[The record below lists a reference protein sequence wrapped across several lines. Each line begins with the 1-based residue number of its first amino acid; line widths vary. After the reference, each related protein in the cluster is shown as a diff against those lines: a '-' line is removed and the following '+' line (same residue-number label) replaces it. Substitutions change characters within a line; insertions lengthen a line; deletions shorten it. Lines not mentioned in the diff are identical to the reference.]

1 MRVCRNCGVR
11 LENDLEYCPL
21 CDMETEVVDDDF
33 EEDYPYV
40 RTGFSRRMF
49 VKSVTFLRS
58 EERLVGKE
66 CRSRWSPYH

>member
-49 VKSVTFLRS
+49 VKDRKSV
-58 EERLVGKE
+58 V
-66 CRSRWSPYH
+66 